1 MAGKQ
6 AGFVPLQPDFDYS
19 TDPFC
24 LQCEYL
30 VVDVQKSDQDP
41 FVCTTNYSA
50 SNPLAM
56 RLRINHIMGIDPSV
70 EGERFN
76 AYDGNRIQASSQ
88 FLEPR
93 GITVYSEVPYVVG
106 SGQLNGR
113 LIAKPSHLR
122 KTISKL
128 GRSFHLV

>member
-1 MAGKQ
+1 
-6 AGFVPLQPDFDYS
+6 
-19 TDPFC
+19 
-24 LQCEYL
+24 
-30 VVDVQKSDQDP
+30 
-41 FVCTTNYSA
+41 
-50 SNPLAM
+50 
-56 RLRINHIMGIDPSV
+56 MGIDPSV

-128 GRSFHLV
+128 GRSFHFGVGRGWIALEGSGNLSQNTALSGEEMVGDGIRIRLGLPGRHQKQ